1 MSKFGD
7 FMNNMFSIPRN
18 LVNKYAGTG
27 MTDADREANAFTA
40 AQTMKQMQF
49 QQQMRDTAYQAA
61 VADMKKA
68 GINPAL
74 AYQQGGA
81 DVPAGA
87 AGNSVTPTQGDLVG
101 LAAQI
106 AQLKLLGAQKRNI
119 ESVTAKNLQDVNESK
134 SRIEQMR
141 ANIEHMAA
149 QNSLLSANV
158 QKLGLESDALSIAN
172 TYLEREKLVALQ
184 NQNISGDLLAAQ
196 VTETENKIYK
206 LHVEALHELEKIV
219 ETKERVNYL
228 LSQTSLTNEQKK
240 EVVARIKQIE
250 ESTELL
256 VKQGVLT
263 DKDINW
269 YVHDK
274 IAGDVGTIGS
284 VFSDVTRSIL
294 NLKNT
299 KYGYRR

>member
-1 MSKFGD
+1 
-7 FMNNMFSIPRN
+7 
-18 LVNKYAGTG
+18 
-27 MTDADREANAFTA
+27 
-40 AQTMKQMQF
+40 MKQMQF

-269 YVHDK
+269 CMIKLLVML
-274 IAGDVGTIGS
+274 ALLV
-284 VFSDVTRSIL
+284 VFLVMLLVLFLI
-294 NLKNT
+294 
-299 KYGYRR
+299 

>member
-1 MSKFGD
+1 MSFFHD
-7 FMNNMFSIPRN
+7 FFALPRN
-18 LVNKYAGTG
+18 LLNKYVG
-27 MTDADREANAFTA
+27 MGLTDAEREANAFTA
-40 AQTMKQMQF
+40 AQTVKQMKF

-87 AGNSVTPTQGDLVG
+87 AGHSVTPASGDLIG

-284 VFSDVTRSIL
+284 VFSDITRSVL

>member
-1 MSKFGD
+1 
-7 FMNNMFSIPRN
+7 MNNMFSIPRN

>member
-1 MSKFGD
+1 
-7 FMNNMFSIPRN
+7 
-18 LVNKYAGTG
+18 
-27 MTDADREANAFTA
+27 
-40 AQTMKQMQF
+40 
-49 QQQMRDTAYQAA
+49 
-61 VADMKKA
+61 
-68 GINPAL
+68 
-74 AYQQGGA
+74 
-81 DVPAGA
+81 
-87 AGNSVTPTQGDLVG
+87 
-101 LAAQI
+101 
-106 AQLKLLGAQKRNI
+106 
-119 ESVTAKNLQDVNESK
+119 
-134 SRIEQMR
+134 
-141 ANIEHMAA
+141 MAS
-149 QNSLLSANV
+149 QNSLLSENL

-284 VFSDVTRSIL
+284 VFSDITRSVL

>member
-1 MSKFGD
+1 
-7 FMNNMFSIPRN
+7 MFSIPRN